1 MEAIMQTT
9 DHKNL
14 LTELEFARLGAGQV
28 AYMRKVK
35 TEDLATSFPALPP
48 MTPGV
53 ELWALFAANGDPIVL
68 SDQRDNILVGAQEQ
82 ELRTVMLQ

>member
-1 MEAIMQTT
+1 MEAIMQT
-9 DHKNL
+9 NP
-14 LTELEFARLGAGQV
+14 LTELEFSRLGAGQV
-28 AYMRKVK
+28 AYLRKVK
-35 TEDLATSFPALPP
+35 TDDLATSFPALPR

-68 SDQRDNILVGAQEQ
+68 SDERDNVLVGAQEH

>member
-1 MEAIMQTT
+1 MQNSV
-9 DHKNL
+9 HKHL
-14 LTELEFARLGAGQV
+14 LSEVEFARLGAGQV

-35 TEDLATSFPALPP
+35 TDDLAQSFPALPP

-68 SDQRDNILVGAQEQ
+68 SDERDNVLVGAQEH

>member
-1 MEAIMQTT
+1 MQNTVHKSPFT
-9 DHKNL
+9 DV
-14 LTELEFARLGAGQV
+14 EFARLGSGQV

-35 TEDLATSFPALPP
+35 TDDLAHSFPALPP

-53 ELWALFAANGDPIVL
+53 ELWALFAANGDPVVL
-68 SDQRDNILVGAQEQ
+68 SDQRDNILEGAQEH

>member
-1 MEAIMQTT
+1 MQ
-9 DHKNL
+9 DSVQKNVL
-14 LTELEFARLGAGQV
+14 SELEFARLGAGQV

-35 TEDLATSFPALPP
+35 TEDLAQNFPALPP

-53 ELWALFAANGDPIVL
+53 ELWALFAANGDPLAL
-68 SDQRDNILVGAQEQ
+68 SDQRDTILVGAQEQ

>member
-1 MEAIMQTT
+1 MEADMQNTVS
-9 DHKNL
+9 KNFL
-14 LTELEFARLGAGQV
+14 SELEFSRLGAGQV

-35 TEDLATSFPALPP
+35 TDDLATSFPALPP

-68 SDQRDNILVGAQEQ
+68 SDERDNVLVGAQEH
-82 ELRTVMLQ
+82 ELQTVMLQ

>member
-1 MEAIMQTT
+1 MEAIMQT
-9 DHKNL
+9 NP
-14 LTELEFARLGAGQV
+14 LTELEFSRLGAGQV
-28 AYMRKVK
+28 AYLRKVK
-35 TEDLATSFPALPP
+35 TDDLATSFPALPP

-68 SDQRDNILVGAQEQ
+68 SDERDNVLVGAQEH

>member
-1 MEAIMQTT
+1 MQNTV
-9 DHKNL
+9 HKSPFSD
-14 LTELEFARLGAGQV
+14 LEFARLGAGQV

-35 TEDLATSFPALPP
+35 TDELAHSFPALPP

-53 ELWALFAANGDPIVL
+53 ELWALFGANGDPIVL
-68 SDQRDNILVGAQEQ
+68 SDERDNVLVGAQEH